1 MFLNWVRKG
10 LRLYVLYVV
19 ERNSIELVEGVIHA
33 DLQLWRCYLRVIC
46 SSKR

>member
-1 MFLNWVRKG
+1 MMEGAMFLNWVRKG

-33 DLQLWRCYLRVIC
+33 DLQLWR
-46 SSKR
+46 